1 MRVGQNP
8 AKSLK
13 EVAKPKRITVAV
25 LNYIP
30 FLSGFFAETF
40 DVLKLCLGS
49 IWENTD
55 LPYDLLVFD
64 NASCP
69 EVREYLVQKQQE
81 GKIQFLILSD
91 TNLGKGG
98 AWNIMLAAAPGEV
111 IAYTDNDCYF
121 FPGWLSNSMEVLETY
136 PNVGMLTS
144 RPIANDNAYNSST
157 ITWAQAEPEAEIRFG
172 RHLQWEDFRSFVSS
186 RGVNDEEA
194 AQRYAA
200 LEDAV
205 LTYKGV
211 PAYLGAI
218 HYQFLAYKHV
228 LQQFLPFDM
237 DRPMGQVQRLDGKVN
252 DAGYLR
258 LMTAAPYMQNMSNQ
272 VPDWVKQQSGIAAAK
287 TSEKKSVFKLK
298 NLRVIKW
305 PLMRLYDWIF
315 KIYWREE

>member
-186 RGVNDEEA
+186 LGVNDEEA
-194 AQRYAA
+194 AQRYAT

-298 NLRVIKW
+298 NLCVIKW

>member
-8 AKSLK
+8 AKAVK

-30 FLSGFFAETF
+30 FMSGFFAETF

-69 EVREYLVQKQQE
+69 EVRQYLVEKQQE

-121 FPGWLSNSMEVLETY
+121 FPGWLSNSLKVLETY
-136 PNVGMLTS
+136 PNVGMVTS

-157 ITWAQAEPEAEIRFG
+157 VAWAQSEPEAEIQFG
-172 RHLQWEDFRSFVSS
+172 KFLKWEDFHSFVSS
-186 RGVNDEEA
+186 LGVTEEEA
-194 AQRYAA
+194 RQRYAV
-200 LEDAV
+200 LEDAT

-218 HYQFLAYKHV
+218 HYQFLAYKRV
-228 LQQFLPFDM
+228 LQQFLPFEM
-237 DRPMGQVQRLDGKVN
+237 DRPMGQVQRLDGKIN

-258 LMTAAPYMQNMSNQ
+258 LMTATPYMQNMSNQ
-272 VPDWVKQQSGIAAAK
+272 VPDWLKQETPKVAIK
-287 TSEKKSVFKLK
+287 VPEKKNSFQLK

>member
-1 MRVGQNP
+1 MGKILQK
-8 AKSLK
+8 AK
-13 EVAKPKRITVAV
+13 EVAKPKQITVAV

-186 RGVNDEEA
+186 LGVTDEEA
-194 AQRYAA
+194 TQRYAV

>member
-8 AKSLK
+8 AKTLK

-30 FLSGFFAETF
+30 FMSGFFAETF
-40 DVLKLCLGS
+40 DVLKLCLAS

-69 EVREYLVQKQQE
+69 EVRQYLVEKQQE
-81 GKIQFLILSD
+81 GKIQLLILSE

-121 FPGWLSNSMEVLETY
+121 FPGWLSSSLQVLETY
-136 PNVGMLTS
+136 PNVGMVTS

-157 ITWAQAEPEAEIRFG
+157 VSWAESEPEAEIQFG
-172 RHLQWEDFRSFVSS
+172 KFLKWEDFLSFVSS
-186 RGVNDEEA
+186 LGVTEEDA
-194 AQRYAA
+194 RQRYAV

-205 LTYKGV
+205 LTYKDV
-211 PAYLGAI
+211 TAYLGAI
-218 HYQFLAYKHV
+218 HYQFLAYKRV

-237 DRPMGQVQRLDGKVN
+237 DRPMGQVQLLDGMVN

-258 LMTAAPYMQNMSNQ
+258 LMTADPYIQNMSNQ
-272 VPDWVKQQSGIAAAK
+272 VPDWVKQETPKAAIKAP
-287 TSEKKSVFKLK
+287 EMKSDFQLK
-298 NLRVIKW
+298 NLRIIKW

>member
-1 MRVGQNP
+1 
-8 AKSLK
+8 
-13 EVAKPKRITVAV
+13 
-25 LNYIP
+25 
-30 FLSGFFAETF
+30 
-40 DVLKLCLGS
+40 VLKLCLGS

-121 FPGWLSNSMEVLETY
+121 FPGWLSNSLQLLETY
-136 PNVGMLTS
+136 PNVGMVTS

-157 ITWAQAEPEAEIRFG
+157 VAWAESEPTAEIQFG
-172 RHLQWEDFRSFVSS
+172 KFLKWEDFLSFVSS
-186 RGVNDEEA
+186 LGVTEEDA
-194 AQRYAA
+194 HQRYAV
-200 LEDAV
+200 LEDAT
-205 LTYKGV
+205 LSYKGV

-218 HYQFLAYKHV
+218 HYQFLAYKRV
-228 LQQFLPFDM
+228 LQQFLPLDM
-237 DRPMGQVQRLDGKVN
+237 DRPMGQVQRLDGMVN

-258 LMTAAPYMQNMSNQ
+258 LMTSEPYMQNMSNQ
-272 VPDWVKQQSGIAAAK
+272 VPEWVKQETPKAAIKAP
-287 TSEKKSVFKLK
+287 EKKSAFQLK
-298 NLRVIKW
+298 NLRIIKW

>member
-8 AKSLK
+8 AKTVK

-30 FLSGFFAETF
+30 FMSGFFAETF

-121 FPGWLSNSMEVLETY
+121 FPGWLSNSLKVLETY
-136 PNVGMLTS
+136 PNVGMVTS
-144 RPIANDNAYNSST
+144 RPVALDHKYNTST
-157 ITWAQAEPEAEIRFG
+157 IAWAESQKDVELKRGRF
-172 RHLQWEDFRSFVSS
+172 LAWEDFRSFEMSLGVSE
-186 RGVNDEEA
+186 DEVA
-194 AQRYAA
+194 KRYQDHEDTVLHYHGQQAFVGA
-200 LEDAV
+200 L
-205 LTYKGV
+205 
-211 PAYLGAI
+211 
-218 HYQFLAYKHV
+218 HYQFLANKQV
-228 LQQFLPFDM
+228 LKEFLPFDM
-237 DRPMGQVQRLDGKVN
+237 DKPMGQVRQLDVRVN
-252 DAGYLR
+252 EAGFLR
-258 LMTAAPYMQNMSNQ
+258 LMTPLPYMNNMSNQ
-272 VPDWVKQQSGIAAAK
+272 LPAWLNPRKKLQTHAKQKGIRLRNL
-287 TSEKKSVFKLK
+287 KL
-298 NLRVIKW
+298 IKW

-315 KIYWREE
+315 NIYWRDR

>member
-8 AKSLK
+8 AKTLR
-13 EVAKPKRITVAV
+13 EVAKPKRVTVAV

-30 FLSGFFAETF
+30 FLSGFFAESF

-121 FPGWLSNSMEVLETY
+121 FPGWLSNSMQVLETY
-136 PNVGMLTS
+136 PNVGMVTS
-144 RPIANDNAYNSST
+144 RPIANDNDYNTKT
-157 ITWAQAEPEAEIRFG
+157 IAWAQNDPEAEIRFG
-172 RHLQWEDFRSFVSS
+172 RFLEWEDFRSFVASL
-186 RGVNDEEA
+186 GVTEEEA
-194 AQRYAA
+194 RQRYDT

-205 LTYKGV
+205 LNFRGV

-218 HYQFLAYKHV
+218 HYQFLAYKRV
-228 LQQFLPFDM
+228 LGQFLPFDM
-237 DRPMGQVQRLDGKVN
+237 DRPMGQVQRLDGLIN
-252 DAGYLR
+252 DSGYLR
-258 LMTAAPYMQNMSNQ
+258 LMTSVPYIQNMSNQ
-272 VPDWVKQQSGIAAAK
+272 VPDWVRQQASPTAVQAA
-287 TSEKKSVFKLK
+287 EKKKGFQLK
-298 NLRVIKW
+298 NLRVVKW

-315 KIYWREE
+315 KIYWRED

>member
-111 IAYTDNDCYF
+111 IAYPDNDCYF
-121 FPGWLSNSMEVLETY
+121 FPGWLSNSIEVLETY

-186 RGVNDEEA
+186 LGVTDEEA
-194 AQRYAA
+194 TQRYAV

-258 LMTAAPYMQNMSNQ
+258 LMTPAPYMQNMSNQ

>member
-8 AKSLK
+8 AKTVK

-30 FLSGFFAETF
+30 FMSGFFAETF

-49 IWENTD
+49 IWENSD

-69 EVREYLVQKQQE
+69 EVRQYLVEKQQE

-98 AWNIMLAAAPGEV
+98 AWNIMLAAAPGEI

-121 FPGWLSNSMEVLETY
+121 FPGWLSNSLKVLETY
-136 PNVGMLTS
+136 PNVGMVTS

-157 ITWAQAEPEAEIRFG
+157 VAWAESEPAAEIQFG
-172 RHLQWEDFRSFVSS
+172 KFLKWDDFFSFVSS
-186 RGVNDEEA
+186 LGVSEEDA
-194 AQRYAA
+194 RQRYAG
-200 LEDAV
+200 LEDAT
-205 LTYKGV
+205 LSYKGV

-218 HYQFLAYKHV
+218 HYQFLAYKRV

-258 LMTAAPYMQNMSNQ
+258 LMTATPYMQNMSNQ
-272 VPDWVKQQSGIAAAK
+272 VPDWVKQETQKAAVK
-287 TSEKKSVFKLK
+287 VPEKKNGFQLK

>member
-8 AKSLK
+8 AKSVK
-13 EVAKPKRITVAV
+13 EVARPKRITVAV

-30 FLSGFFAETF
+30 FMSGFFAETF

-55 LPYDLLVFD
+55 LPFDLLVFD

-69 EVREYLVQKQQE
+69 EVREYLVQKQKE

-121 FPGWLSNSMEVLETY
+121 FPGWLSNSLKLLETY
-136 PNVGMLTS
+136 PNVGMVTS
-144 RPIANDNAYNSST
+144 RPIANDNDYNSST
-157 ITWAQAEPEAEIRFG
+157 VAWAQSDPEATIEFG
-172 RHLQWEDFRSFVSS
+172 RFLQWEDFRSFVGSL
-186 RGVNDEEA
+186 GVTEEEA
-194 AQRYAA
+194 RQRYNV

-218 HYQFLAYKHV
+218 HYQFLAYKRV
-228 LQQFLPFDM
+228 LQQFLPLDM
-237 DRPMGQVQRLDGKVN
+237 DRPMGQVQLLDGKVN

-272 VPDWVKQQSGIAAAK
+272 VPDWVKQQTRKVADKSAN
-287 TSEKKSVFKLK
+287 KKNRFQLK

-315 KIYWREE
+315 KTYWKEG

>member
-8 AKSLK
+8 AKTVK

-30 FLSGFFAETF
+30 FMSGFFAETF

-55 LPYDLLVFD
+55 LPFDLLVFD

-69 EVREYLVQKQQE
+69 EVRQYLVEKQQE

-121 FPGWLSNSMEVLETY
+121 FPGWLSNSLKVLETY
-136 PNVGMLTS
+136 PNMGMVTS

-157 ITWAQAEPEAEIRFG
+157 VAWAKSEPEAEIQFG
-172 RHLQWEDFRSFVSS
+172 KYLKWEDFHSFVSS
-186 RGVNDEEA
+186 LGVTEEESQ
-194 AQRYAA
+194 QRYAE
-200 LEDAV
+200 LEDAT
-205 LTYKGV
+205 LSYKGV

-218 HYQFLAYKHV
+218 HYQFLAYKRV

-258 LMTAAPYMQNMSNQ
+258 LMTAEPYMQNMSNQ
-272 VPDWVKQQSGIAAAK
+272 VPEWIKQETSKAAIK
-287 TSEKKSVFKLK
+287 VPEKKNGLQLK

-315 KIYWREE
+315 KIYWRED

>member
-8 AKSLK
+8 AKTVK

-30 FLSGFFAETF
+30 FMSGFFAETF

-69 EVREYLVQKQQE
+69 EVRQYLVEKQQE

-121 FPGWLSNSMEVLETY
+121 FPGWLSNSLKVLETY
-136 PNVGMLTS
+136 PNVGMVTS
-144 RPIANDNAYNSST
+144 RPVANDNAYNSST
-157 ITWAQAEPEAEIRFG
+157 IVWAKGDPEAEIQFG
-172 RHLQWEDFRSFVSS
+172 KFLKWEDFRSFVASL
-186 RGVNDEEA
+186 GVSEEEA
-194 AQRYAA
+194 KERYAL

-205 LTYKGV
+205 LKYKDV

-218 HYQFLAYKHV
+218 HYQFLAYKRV
-228 LQQFLPFDM
+228 LQQFLPFEM

-252 DAGYLR
+252 DAGFLR
-258 LMTAAPYMQNMSNQ
+258 LMTAEPYMQNMSNQ
-272 VPDWVKQQSGIAAAK
+272 VPDWVKEQAGKAAAK
-287 TSEKKSVFKLK
+287 TTEKKSGFQLK
-298 NLRVIKW
+298 NLRLIKW

>member
-8 AKSLK
+8 AKTVK

-30 FLSGFFAETF
+30 FMSGFFAETF

-49 IWENTD
+49 IWENSD

-69 EVREYLVQKQQE
+69 EVRQYLIEKQQE

-121 FPGWLSNSMEVLETY
+121 FPGWLSNSLKVLETY
-136 PNVGMLTS
+136 PNVGMVTS
-144 RPIANDNAYNSST
+144 RPVANDNAYNSST
-157 ITWAQAEPEAEIRFG
+157 IVWAKGDPEAEIQFG
-172 RHLQWEDFRSFVSS
+172 KFLKWEDFRSFVASL
-186 RGVNDEEA
+186 GVSEEEA
-194 AQRYAA
+194 KERYAL

-205 LTYKGV
+205 LKYKDV

-218 HYQFLAYKHV
+218 HYQFLAYKRV
-228 LQQFLPFDM
+228 LQQFLPFEM

-252 DAGYLR
+252 DAGFLR
-258 LMTAAPYMQNMSNQ
+258 LMTAEPYMQNMSNQ
-272 VPDWVKQQSGIAAAK
+272 VPDWVKEQAGKAVAK
-287 TSEKKSVFKLK
+287 PTEKKSGFQLK
-298 NLRVIKW
+298 NLRLIKW

>member
-8 AKSLK
+8 AKSVK

-30 FLSGFFAETF
+30 FMNGFFAETF

-69 EVREYLVQKQQE
+69 EVRQYLIEKQQE

-121 FPGWLSNSMEVLETY
+121 FPGWLSNSLKVLETY
-136 PNVGMLTS
+136 PNVGMVTS
-144 RPIANDNAYNSST
+144 RPVANDNAYNSST
-157 ITWAQAEPEAEIRFG
+157 IAWAKGDPEAEIQFG
-172 RHLQWEDFRSFVSS
+172 KFLKWEDFRSFVASL
-186 RGVNDEEA
+186 GVSEEEA
-194 AQRYAA
+194 KERYAL

-205 LTYKGV
+205 LKYKDV

-218 HYQFLAYKHV
+218 HYQFLAYKRV
-228 LQQFLPFDM
+228 LQQFLPFEM

-252 DAGYLR
+252 DAGFLR
-258 LMTAAPYMQNMSNQ
+258 LMTAEPYMQNMSNQ
-272 VPDWVKQQSGIAAAK
+272 VPDWVKEQAGKAAAK
-287 TSEKKSVFKLK
+287 TTEKKSGFQLK
-298 NLRVIKW
+298 NLRLIKW

>member
-8 AKSLK
+8 AKTVK

-49 IWENTD
+49 IWENSD

-69 EVREYLVQKQQE
+69 EVRQYLVEKQQE

-121 FPGWLSNSMEVLETY
+121 LPSWLSNSMRVLETY
-136 PNVGMLTS
+136 PNVGMVTS
-144 RPIANDNAYNSST
+144 RPVANDNAYNSST
-157 ITWAQAEPEAEIRFG
+157 IAWAQDDPQAEIQFG
-172 RHLQWEDFRSFVSS
+172 RFLQWEDFRSFVASL
-186 RGVNDEEA
+186 GVSDEEA
-194 AQRYAA
+194 KERYAL

-205 LTYKGV
+205 LKYKDV

-218 HYQFLAYKHV
+218 HYQFLAYKRV
-228 LQQFLPFDM
+228 LQQFLPFEM

-252 DAGYLR
+252 DAGFLR
-258 LMTAAPYMQNMSNQ
+258 LMTAEPHMQNMSNQ
-272 VPDWVKQQSGIAAAK
+272 VPDWVKDQTKKTVAK
-287 TSEKKSVFKLK
+287 ITEKKSGFHLK
-298 NLRVIKW
+298 NLRIIKW

>member
-8 AKSLK
+8 AKTIK

-30 FLSGFFAETF
+30 FMSGFFAETF

-69 EVREYLVQKQQE
+69 EVRQYLVEKQQE

-121 FPGWLSNSMEVLETY
+121 FPGWLSNSMKVLETY
-136 PNVGMLTS
+136 PNVGMVTS

-157 ITWAQAEPEAEIRFG
+157 IAWAKGEPEAEIQFG
-172 RHLQWEDFRSFVSS
+172 KHLQWEDFHSFVASL
-186 RGVNDEEA
+186 GVSDEEA
-194 AQRYAA
+194 HLRYAL

-205 LTYKGV
+205 LTYKNV

-218 HYQFLAYKHV
+218 HYQFLAYKQV
-228 LQQFLPFDM
+228 VQKFLPFDM

-258 LMTAAPYMQNMSNQ
+258 LMTATPFMQNMSNQ
-272 VPDWVKQQSGIAAAK
+272 VPDWVKQEAGRAAAK
-287 TSEKKSVFKLK
+287 PAEKKSGFRLK
-298 NLRVIKW
+298 NLRLIKW

-315 KIYWREE
+315 KIYWKEE

>member
-186 RGVNDEEA
+186 LGVTDEEA
-194 AQRYAA
+194 TQRYAV

-298 NLRVIKW
+298 NLRIIKW

>member
-1 MRVGQNP
+1 M
-8 AKSLK
+8 
-13 EVAKPKRITVAV
+13 AKPKRITVAV

-144 RPIANDNAYNSST
+144 RPIANDNADNSST

-186 RGVNDEEA
+186 LGVTDEEA
-194 AQRYAA
+194 TQRYAV

>member
-172 RHLQWEDFRSFVSS
+172 RHLQWEDFRSIVSS
-186 RGVNDEEA
+186 LGVTDEEA
-194 AQRYAA
+194 TQRYAV

-298 NLRVIKW
+298 NLRIIKW

>member
-1 MRVGQNP
+1 M
-8 AKSLK
+8 
-13 EVAKPKRITVAV
+13 
-25 LNYIP
+25 
-30 FLSGFFAETF
+30 
-40 DVLKLCLGS
+40 
-49 IWENTD
+49 
-55 LPYDLLVFD
+55 
-64 NASCP
+64 
-69 EVREYLVQKQQE
+69 REYLVQKQQE

-186 RGVNDEEA
+186 LGVTDEEA
-194 AQRYAA
+194 TQRYAV

>member
-8 AKSLK
+8 AKTIK
-13 EVAKPKRITVAV
+13 GVAKPKRITVAV

-40 DVLKLCLGS
+40 DVLKLCLNS
-49 IWENTD
+49 IWQNTY

-69 EVREYLVQKQQE
+69 EVREYLTQMQQE

-121 FPGWLSNSMEVLETY
+121 FPGWLSNSLKLLETY
-136 PNVGMLTS
+136 PNVGMVTS
-144 RPIANDNAYNSST
+144 RPIANDNSYNTST
-157 ITWAQAEPEAEIRFG
+157 IAWAENEPAAEIKFG
-172 RHLQWEDFRSFVSS
+172 RFLEWEDFRSFVGSL
-186 RGVNDEEA
+186 GVPEEEA
-194 AQRYAA
+194 RERYAV

-205 LTYKGV
+205 LSYQGV

-218 HYQFLAYKHV
+218 HYQFLAYKNV
-228 LQQFLPFDM
+228 LRQFLPLDM
-237 DRPMGQVQRLDGKVN
+237 DRPMGQVQRLDGLVN

-258 LMTAAPYMQNMSNQ
+258 LMTAVPYIQNMSNQ
-272 VPDWVKQQSGIAAAK
+272 VPEWARQNFAK
-287 TSEKKSVFKLK
+287 TEKSVPDKKKGFQLK
-298 NLRVIKW
+298 NLRFIKW

-315 KIYWREE
+315 KIYWKEE

>member
-1 MRVGQNP
+1 MRVGQKP
-8 AKSLK
+8 AKTVK

-30 FLSGFFAETF
+30 FMSGFFAETF

-69 EVREYLVQKQQE
+69 EVRQYLVEKQQE

-121 FPGWLSNSMEVLETY
+121 FPGWLSNSLKVLETY
-136 PNVGMLTS
+136 PNVGMVTS
-144 RPIANDNAYNSST
+144 RPVANDNAYNSST
-157 ITWAQAEPEAEIRFG
+157 IAWAKGDPEAEIQFG
-172 RHLQWEDFRSFVSS
+172 KFLKWEDFRSFVASL
-186 RGVNDEEA
+186 GVSEEEA
-194 AQRYAA
+194 KERYAL

-205 LTYKGV
+205 LKYKDV

-218 HYQFLAYKHV
+218 HYQFLAYKRV
-228 LQQFLPFDM
+228 LQQFLPFEM

-252 DAGYLR
+252 DAGFLR
-258 LMTAAPYMQNMSNQ
+258 LMTAEPYMQNMSNQ
-272 VPDWVKQQSGIAAAK
+272 VPDWVKEQAGKASAK
-287 TSEKKSVFKLK
+287 PTDKKSGFQLK
-298 NLRVIKW
+298 NLRLIKW

>member
-186 RGVNDEEA
+186 LGVTDEEA
-194 AQRYAA
+194 TQRYAV

-237 DRPMGQVQRLDGKVN
+237 DRPMWQVQRLDGKVN

>member
-186 RGVNDEEA
+186 LGVTDEEA
-194 AQRYAA
+194 TQRYAV

-272 VPDWVKQQSGIAAAK
+272 VPDWVKQQPGIAAAK

>member
-186 RGVNDEEA
+186 LGVTDEEA
-194 AQRYAA
+194 TQRYAV

-258 LMTAAPYMQNMSNQ
+258 LMTPAPYMQNMSNQ

>member
-8 AKSLK
+8 AKTVK

-69 EVREYLVQKQQE
+69 EVREYLVEMQQE

-121 FPGWLSNSMEVLETY
+121 FPGWLSNSLQVLETY
-136 PNVGMLTS
+136 PNVGMVTS
-144 RPIANDNAYNSST
+144 RPIANDNDYNSKT
-157 ITWAQAEPEAEIRFG
+157 AAWAEADPEAEIQYGRF
-172 RHLQWEDFRSFVSS
+172 LEWEDFRSFVGSL
-186 RGVNDEEA
+186 GVTEEEA
-194 AQRYAA
+194 QQRYAV

-205 LTYKGV
+205 LSYRGV
-211 PAYLGAI
+211 EAYLGAI
-218 HYQFLAYKHV
+218 HYQFLAYKKV

-237 DRPMGQVQRLDGKVN
+237 DRPMGQVQRLDGLVN
-252 DAGYLR
+252 DAAYLR
-258 LMTAAPYMQNMSNQ
+258 LMTAQPFIQNMSNQ
-272 VPDWVKQQSGIAAAK
+272 VPDWVTQEPQKTAEKAA
-287 TSEKKSVFKLK
+287 EKKNGFQLK
-298 NLRVIKW
+298 NLRIIKW

>member
-8 AKSLK
+8 AKIVK

-55 LPYDLLVFD
+55 LPFDLLVFD

-69 EVREYLVQKQQE
+69 EVRQYLFEKQQE
-81 GKIQFLILSD
+81 GKIQLLILSD

-121 FPGWLSNSMEVLETY
+121 FPGWLSNSLKVLETY
-136 PNVGMLTS
+136 PKVGMVTS

-157 ITWAQAEPEAEIRFG
+157 VTWAEGEPEVEIQFG
-172 RHLQWEDFRSFVSS
+172 KFLQWEDFRSFVSS
-186 RGVNDEEA
+186 LGVSDEDA
-194 AQRYAA
+194 QQRYAV
-200 LEDAV
+200 LEDAT
-205 LTYKGV
+205 LSYKGV
-211 PAYLGAI
+211 PSYLGAI
-218 HYQFLAYKHV
+218 HYQFLAYKRV

-237 DRPMGQVQRLDGKVN
+237 DRPMGQVQRLDGLVN

-258 LMTAAPYMQNMSNQ
+258 LMTAEPYIQNMSNQ
-272 VPDWVKQQSGIAAAK
+272 VPDWARQHSQKATKK
-287 TSEKKSVFKLK
+287 TVEKKTGFQFK

>member
-144 RPIANDNAYNSST
+144 RPIANDNAYDSST

-186 RGVNDEEA
+186 LGVTDEEA
-194 AQRYAA
+194 TQRYAV

-272 VPDWVKQQSGIAAAK
+272 VPDWVKQQPGIAAAK

>member
-8 AKSLK
+8 AKTIK

-64 NASCP
+64 NASCQ
-69 EVREYLVQKQQE
+69 EVRQYLVEKQQE

-121 FPGWLSNSMEVLETY
+121 FPGWLSNSLKVLETY
-136 PNVGMLTS
+136 PNVGMVTS
-144 RPIANDNAYNSST
+144 RPVANDNAYNSST
-157 ITWAQAEPEAEIRFG
+157 IVWAKGDPEAEIQFG
-172 RHLQWEDFRSFVSS
+172 KFLKWEDFRSFVASL
-186 RGVNDEEA
+186 GVSEEEA
-194 AQRYAA
+194 KERYAL

-205 LTYKGV
+205 LKYKDV

-218 HYQFLAYKHV
+218 HYQFLAYKRV
-228 LQQFLPFDM
+228 LQQFLPFEM

-252 DAGYLR
+252 DAGFLR
-258 LMTAAPYMQNMSNQ
+258 LMTAEPYMQNMSNQ
-272 VPDWVKQQSGIAAAK
+272 VPDWVKEQAGKAAAK
-287 TSEKKSVFKLK
+287 TTEKKSGFQLK
-298 NLRVIKW
+298 NLRLIKW

>member
-8 AKSLK
+8 AKSVK
-13 EVAKPKRITVAV
+13 EVARPKRITVAV

-30 FLSGFFAETF
+30 FMSGFFAETF

-55 LPYDLLVFD
+55 LPFDLLVFD

-69 EVREYLVQKQQE
+69 EVREYLVQKQKE
-81 GKIQFLILSD
+81 GKIQFLMLSD

-121 FPGWLSNSMEVLETY
+121 FPGWLSNSLKLLETY
-136 PNVGMLTS
+136 PNVGMVTS
-144 RPIANDNAYNSST
+144 RPIANDNDYNSST
-157 ITWAQAEPEAEIRFG
+157 VAWAQSDSEATIEFG
-172 RHLQWEDFRSFVSS
+172 RFLQWEDFRSFVGSL
-186 RGVNDEEA
+186 GVTEEEA
-194 AQRYAA
+194 RQRYNV

-218 HYQFLAYKHV
+218 HYQFLAYKRV
-228 LQQFLPFDM
+228 LQQFLPLDM
-237 DRPMGQVQRLDGKVN
+237 DRPMGQVQLLDGKVN

-258 LMTAAPYMQNMSNQ
+258 LMTADPYMQNMSNQ
-272 VPDWVKQQSGIAAAK
+272 VPDWVSQQARQAPVKS
-287 TSEKKSVFKLK
+287 TEKKSRFQLK

-315 KIYWREE
+315 KTYWKEG

>member
-8 AKSLK
+8 AKSVK
-13 EVAKPKRITVAV
+13 EVARPKRITVAV

-30 FLSGFFAETF
+30 FMSGFFAETF
-40 DVLKLCLGS
+40 DVLKLCLSS

-55 LPYDLLVFD
+55 LPFDLLVFD
-64 NASCP
+64 NASCL
-69 EVREYLVQKQQE
+69 EVREYLVQKQKE

-121 FPGWLSNSMEVLETY
+121 FPGWLSNSLKLLETY
-136 PNVGMLTS
+136 PNVGMVTS
-144 RPIANDNAYNSST
+144 RPIANDNDYNSST
-157 ITWAQAEPEAEIRFG
+157 VAWAQSEPEAIIEFG
-172 RHLQWEDFRSFVSS
+172 RFLQWEDFRSFVGSL
-186 RGVNDEEA
+186 GVTEEEA
-194 AQRYAA
+194 RQRYNV

-218 HYQFLAYKHV
+218 HYQFLAYKRV
-228 LQQFLPFDM
+228 LQQFLPLDM
-237 DRPMGQVQRLDGKVN
+237 DRPMGQVQLLDGKVN
-252 DAGYLR
+252 DADYLR
-258 LMTAAPYMQNMSNQ
+258 LMTTDPYMQNMSNQ
-272 VPDWVKQQSGIAAAK
+272 VPEWVKQQTRKVADKSAN
-287 TSEKKSVFKLK
+287 KKNRFQLK

-315 KIYWREE
+315 KTYWKEG

>member
-1 MRVGQNP
+1 M
-8 AKSLK
+8 
-13 EVAKPKRITVAV
+13 

-30 FLSGFFAETF
+30 FMSGFFAETF

-69 EVREYLVQKQQE
+69 EVRQYLVEKQQE

-186 RGVNDEEA
+186 LGVTDEEA
-194 AQRYAA
+194 TQRYAV